1 MDDRVKQITKAKRIG
16 GIFCKSSQ
24 YMMKKPMWGLSRCI
38 MAHKDDYHVLI
49 EYE

>member
-1 MDDRVKQITKAKRIG
+1 MNKTPDIKRMG

-24 YMMKKPMWGLSRCI
+24 YMQKKPMWGLARCI
-38 MAHKDDYHVLI
+38 MANKDDYHLLI